1 MQSELDLLKQ
11 HVLAENATFTRR
23 FSFKKIYPFKELD
36 NIQLSRCW
44 SSIINSQHF
53 KVFVRRVP
61 YKFKLLHRASR
72 DSNTTTAEQ
81 IVGGYNGIQ
90 VRVTSLQKIGLYFHL
105 QIEQSKNGGS
115 NPRFSY
121 PKVGIPVRF
130 IIKDYETFQAIRFE
144 SLKNIDR
151 LKKVIQ

>member
-23 FSFKKIYPFKELD
+23 FSFKKIYPFKELLPNDLVNNILEYHLVPNKKPD

-53 KVFVRRVP
+53 KVFGNWIEKKKIVDYCKKNLVVGNIS
-61 YKFKLLHRASR
+61 HRFELIYLS
-72 DSNTTTAEQ
+72 
-81 IVGGYNGIQ
+81 
-90 VRVTSLQKIGLYFHL
+90 
-105 QIEQSKNGGS
+105 SKDDGGS

>member
-1 MQSELDLLKQ
+1 MTCIDL
-11 HVLAENATFTRR
+11 
-23 FSFKKIYPFKELD
+23 
-36 NIQLSRCW
+36 
-44 SSIINSQHF
+44 II
-53 KVFVRRVP
+53 
-61 YKFKLLHRASR
+61 
-72 DSNTTTAEQ
+72 D
-81 IVGGYNGIQ
+81 
-90 VRVTSLQKIGLYFHL
+90 
-105 QIEQSKNGGS
+105 GGS